1 MIDYPEMQCGC
12 AHERHKFGN
21 AMGLKGKAQQCAQ
34 MIPYKHH
41 HDWGDD
47 SDFTCEDCLEF
58 CGDKK

>member
-1 MIDYPEMQCGC
+1 MIDYPEMQCYC
-12 AHERHKFGN
+12 DSRKVHDKKCTN
-21 AMGLKGKAQQCAQ
+21 